1 MSRVSIRRL
10 SHSTQPIDYFTIDVV
25 HALLDLYGGAIA
37 ALPSSSSSSS
47 GITPVSPATP
57 ASPTENLLTDTN
69 SLDPNASRKLPSHVF
84 SPPPFGVLHWCTHG
98 TPTSTAEMLND
109 LTQMKIGLRRHE
121 EQRDS
126 QTYRDKASVLRI
138 FDKGGIRGDVEASY
152 DEEMERNWQERQQ
165 DKQYSALQRFLF

>member
-1 MSRVSIRRL
+1 MHFALRAVGLSIL
-10 SHSTQPIDYFTIDVV
+10 FFTDVV
-25 HALLDLYGGAIA
+25 HALLDLYGAAIS

-57 ASPTENLLTDTN
+57 ASPAESLMTDSN

-98 TPTSTAEMLND
+98 SPTSTAEMLND
-109 LTQMKIGLRRHE
+109 LTQMKIALRRHE

-126 QTYRDKASVLRI
+126 RIYRDKASLTRV
-138 FDKGGIRGDVEASY
+138 FDKGGIKGDVEGTY
-152 DEEMERNWQERQQ
+152 NEEMERNWQERQN